1 MNAQE
6 AVEAPRWTST
16 PGTDP
21 HSIDD
26 PLVLELEAGMS
37 PADVESLKARGH
49 NVVTHPSRV
58 FGGSAKLIVIDP
70 ATGVRTAG
78 SDPRSDGHAGA
89 V

>member
-1 MNAQE
+1 
-6 AVEAPRWTST
+6 
-16 PGTDP
+16 
-21 HSIDD
+21 
-26 PLVLELEAGMS
+26 MS
-37 PADVESLKARGH
+37 PSDIESLKARGH
-49 NVVTHPSRV
+49 DVVVHPGRV